1 MERAVSPPEI
11 EEFLA
16 DERRVHGDLLRPLQS
31 IGWRFGVAA
40 VLLSLIGLWGLYA
53 WGFQIQTGMGVAGIN
68 RPVYWGVYIATF
80 VFYVGISH
88 AGTLI
93 SAILRL
99 CHAGWRRP
107 VTRCAEAITVFA
119 LMVGG
124 LFPLIHLGRV
134 WKFYWVIP
142 YPNER
147 GLWPNFHSPLVWD
160 LMAIGTYLVG
170 SLTYLYLPLL
180 PDIALIRDT
189 VGGWRGRLYGFL
201 ALGWSGTPH
210 QWRLLERAISIMAV
224 VIVPVA
230 VSVHTVVSWDFAMS
244 LNPMWHSTIFGP
256 YFVVGAIFSG
266 IAALLIAMALLRR
279 LLHLEAYL
287 KPLHFNNLGLL
298 LLTFSLLWFYFTFAE
313 YMTTWYGSL
322 PEEMASFEFKISG
335 PLAPLFWAMIAL
347 NFLIP
352 APLLAFRK
360 TRTITGC
367 VVASVLILVGM
378 WIERFLIVVGTL
390 SRPRLES
397 AWGNYSPTWVEISV
411 LSGTVAYF
419 ILLYL
424 IFSKLFPLVSI
435 WELKEERLEN
445 D

>member
-40 VLLSLIGLWGLYA
+40 GLLSLIGLWGLYA

>member
-40 VLLSLIGLWGLYA
+40 GLLSLIGLWGLFA

-160 LMAIGTYLVG
+160 LVAIGTYLVG

-189 VGGWRGRLYGFL
+189 VGGWRGRLYGIL

-435 WELKEERLEN
+435 WEFKEERLEN